1 MLSLQ
6 SSADFD
12 KSYCSRPDKCET
24 PGAATAKQR
33 DNILTFEN
41 KL

>member
-1 MLSLQ
+1 MLSPQ
-6 SSADFD
+6 SSADFG
-12 KSYCSRPDKCET
+12 KSYCGRPDKCET
-24 PGAATAKQR
+24 PDAANAKQR